1 MVQNLKKSS
10 GGSGM
15 RAKLSVLLVAIMV
28 TGLIGCASEDPDVRR
43 GNTFFGNK
51 KYYEAFQ
58 AFERAYK
65 KDATLFDEPELR
77 ERFKNAYYYHG
88 GQLEL
93 AGSLDAALKYYEK
106 GFELVP
112 TDAGMCDKMAKY
124 YWAEED
130 FEGAATYFEYL
141 VEIDAKAPDTD
152 KKWVVLGEDFY
163 ALGYALHEI
172 EEYEEAIEA
181 LQQSLKA
188 SPKGRFAKKAK
199 SAIAGAKFEMKK
211 KKKK

>member
-1 MVQNLKKSS
+1 MRKKIS
-10 GGSGM
+10 M
-15 RAKLSVLLVAIMV
+15 LLAAVMV

-51 KYYEAFQ
+51 KYYEASQ
-58 AFERAYK
+58 AYERAYK
-65 KDATLFDEPELR
+65 RDATLFEKAEQR

-93 AGSLDAALKYYEK
+93 SGSLEAALKYYQK

-124 YWAEED
+124 YWGEEE
-130 FEGAATYFEYL
+130 FEKAAKYFQHL

-163 ALGYALHEI
+163 ALGYAL
-172 EEYEEAIEA
+172 YQTGDFEEAIEA

-188 SPKGRFAKKAK
+188 SPQGRFVKEAK
-199 SAIAGAKFEMKK
+199 SALTGAKYELKK
-211 KKKK
+211 KKK